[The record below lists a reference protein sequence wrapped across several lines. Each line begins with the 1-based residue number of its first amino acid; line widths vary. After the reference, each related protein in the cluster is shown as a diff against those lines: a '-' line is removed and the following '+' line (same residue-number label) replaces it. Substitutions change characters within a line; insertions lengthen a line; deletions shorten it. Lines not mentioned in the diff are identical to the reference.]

1 MTLSLLEIS
10 LMTVELGLFD
20 IQQIDPTDPDD
31 SFAVYQRR
39 LDDLTLADDVGL
51 TYAFTAERHFMATY
65 RCPAPT
71 AWIGAATQ
79 RTRSIRLG
87 VMANTL
93 PIHSPV
99 RLAEDVAVL
108 DHLSNG
114 RLEVGL
120 GLGHRIEELVALG
133 VDPTKRIEIFQQRFA
148 MMQAL
153 WNGGQVSIETDEDTL
168 KEVAIHPLP
177 LQVPHPPIWYAGT
190 DLAAATWAA
199 SRGMNLAVGFKP
211 LRDLVPATAGFK
223 AGRKALEETLD
234 EVDSPVP
241 AKVALMRHLV
251 LAETTE
257 RARSEM
263 IDTLQKL
270 HGPHAPAEGS
280 RGNRRAE
287 AAAEAD
293 RLLKQEIFIAGGPED
308 VANDIWYARRVIGV
322 NVFLANVYAAGITD
336 DQVRRTIKALAGPV
350 KDKLAE
356 LAKEEE
362 APVSA
367 G

>member
-1 MTLSLLEIS
+1 MP
-10 LMTVELGLFD
+10 MELGLFD

-31 SFAVYQRR
+31 SFAVYKRR
-39 LDDLTLADDVGL
+39 LDDLALADEAGL
-51 TYAFTAERHFMATY
+51 SYAFTAERHFMATY

-71 AWIGAATQ
+71 AWLGAASQ
-79 RTRSIRLG
+79 RTRAIRLG

-108 DHLSNG
+108 DHLTNG
-114 RLEVGL
+114 RLDVGL
-120 GLGHRIEELVALG
+120 GLGHRVEELVALG
-133 VDPTKRIEIFQQRFA
+133 VDPAKRIAIFQKRFA
-148 MMQAL
+148 ILQAL
-153 WNGGQVSIETDEDTL
+153 WNGGRVSIESEHDTL

-177 LQVPHPPIWYAGT
+177 LQDPYPPIWYAGT
-190 DLAAATWAA
+190 DLAAASWAA
-199 SRGMNLAVGFKP
+199 SHGMNLAVGFKP
-211 LRDLVPATAGFK
+211 LRDLVPAAAGFK

-234 EVDSPVP
+234 ESETMPE
-241 AKVALMRHLV
+241 AKIALMRHVV

-263 IDTLQKL
+263 IDTLQLL
-270 HGPHAPAEGS
+270 HGPDVHADGS

-293 RLLKQEIFIAGGPED
+293 RLLRQEIFIAGGPED
-308 VANDIWYARRVIGV
+308 VAKDIWYAHRTLGV
-322 NVFLANVYAAGITD
+322 TVFLANIYAAGITD
-336 DQVRRTIKALAGPV
+336 DQARRTISLLAGPV
-350 KDKLAE
+350 KERLAE
-356 LAKEEE
+356 LAEEE
-362 APVSA
+362 TASIAA